1 MTDRERY
8 LRAFSALQPS
18 DDWMDRLEAA
28 EPKKVKHHGRR
39 LIAALAA
46 AILIVGLI
54 GAAYAADLGGIQG
67 RVKLWHLGKLVNMD
81 VEMGSM
87 PSGDDGDMVPAYVFC
102 NEDGEELYRI
112 PVSAFEGMTAE
123 EIIEEHSNSVDL
135 ETIECADGDFI
146 VRLHYYDQ
154 TIDIRAYFDENCYGR
169 YEGELSAG
177 GHSQW
182 VTVWRTEEEPWFSM
196 STEEIE

>member
-18 DDWMDRLEAA
+18 DDWMDQLEAA

-67 RVKLWHLGKLVNMD
+67 RVKLWHLGKLTNMT
-81 VEMGSM
+81 VEPGWFENDGNPM
-87 PSGDDGDMVPAYVFC
+87 PVYFFYD
-102 NEDGEELYRI
+102 EDGEVI
-112 PVSAFEGMTAE
+112 FANPTSVFEGMTID
-123 EIIEEHSNSVDL
+123 EI
-135 ETIECADGDFI
+135 ADE
-146 VRLHYYDQ
+146 VSHRVMVYENRLCDPPILKIHYYDQ
-154 TIDIRAYFDENCYGR
+154 TIDITEYFDENGDGW
-169 YEGELSAG
+169 YEGEISG
-177 GHSQW
+177 DGRRFW
-182 VTVWRTEEEPWFSM
+182 VTVWRYEGEDYYHQSVREL
-196 STEEIE
+196 E